1 MKVVHE
7 FDFLWNPMLE
17 SNCKVWKVVTT
28 KDNLYTNSYEPR
40 YLVLILSILLL
51 CILDVHYTLN
61 LLQLGGVE
69 LNPIMIVLLEKNV
82 ALSLVFKYLITASGL
97 IFLLVH
103 KNFRI
108 FGNIRVS
115 GLIYFVFI
123 LYIVLVL
130 AEAYAYSALTRLN
143 MGLHF

>member
-1 MKVVHE
+1 MNKERNE
-7 FDFLWNPMLE
+7 FFNREEPLLQTM
-17 SNCKVWKVVTT
+17 SQYSQ
-28 KDNLYTNSYEPR
+28 KDKPYTNSYESH

-51 CILDVHYTLN
+51 CILDAHFTLH
-61 LLQLGGVE
+61 LLQLGGSE
-69 LNPIMIVLLEKNV
+69 LNPFMILLLEKDV
-82 ALSLVFKYLITASGL
+82 ALSLVLKYLITASGL

-123 LYIVLVL
+123 LYVLLVL
-130 AEAYAYSALTRLN
+130 AEASAYRMLTHLN
-143 MGLHF
+143 M

>member
-1 MKVVHE
+1 
-7 FDFLWNPMLE
+7 MLKL
-17 SNCKVWKVVTT
+17 NYKVWNVVTT
-28 KDNLYTNSYEPR
+28 KEKLYTNTYESH

-51 CILDVHYTLN
+51 CILDAHFTLH
-61 LLQLGGVE
+61 LLQMGGVE

-82 ALSLVFKYLITASGL
+82 ALSLVLKYLITAAGL

-123 LYIVLVL
+123 LYVFLVL
-130 AEAYAYSALTRLN
+130 AEAHAYSVLTQLN
-143 MGLHF
+143 M

>member
-1 MKVVHE
+1 MNKERNE
-7 FDFLWNPMLE
+7 FFNREDLLLQTL
-17 SNCKVWKVVTT
+17 SQYSQ
-28 KDNLYTNSYEPR
+28 KDKPYTNSYESH

-51 CILDVHYTLN
+51 CILDAHFTLH

-69 LNPIMIVLLEKNV
+69 LNPLMIPLLEKDV
-82 ALSLVFKYLITASGL
+82 ALSLVLKYLITASGL

-123 LYIVLVL
+123 LYVLLVF
-130 AEAYAYSALTRLN
+130 AEAYVYYTLTQLT
-143 MGLHF
+143 